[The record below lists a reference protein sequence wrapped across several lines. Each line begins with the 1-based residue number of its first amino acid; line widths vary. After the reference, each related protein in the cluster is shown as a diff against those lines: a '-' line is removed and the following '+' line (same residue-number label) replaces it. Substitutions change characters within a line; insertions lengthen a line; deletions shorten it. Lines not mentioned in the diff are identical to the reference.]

1 MYEIMKDGS
10 GNHVV
15 FQKDSD
21 GKSIAIATFYSRGYF
36 SGKSLA
42 EFFIKQLEERNNLL
56 KMKLT

>member
-21 GKSIAIATFYSRGYF
+21 GKSIAIATFYFQGVI
-36 SGKSLA
+36 SL
-42 EFFIKQLEERNNLL
+42 ENPLQNFLLNN
-56 KMKLT
+56 